1 MTIPQN
7 TDRETLPG
15 FAYAAG
21 AYFMW
26 GFLPIY
32 MKAVSHIPPAEV
44 VAHRIVWSVPVAAAV
59 LLATGR
65 TGDLL
70 RALRT
75 PRMLGMAAL
84 TAVIISVNWGIYV
97 WAISAGVALDAALGY
112 YINPLFSI
120 LLGAVLLGER
130 LTRLQMVAIA
140 LAAGAVVVLTIQTG
154 RVPFAAIGLTLTW
167 GAYAFFKKSL
177 PIGPN
182 QGFLLE
188 ALILSLP
195 ALAFM
200 AWLSIRDEGH
210 FLSGMDGDTWLLL
223 GCGPVTAIPLIIY
236 AYGAKLLRLSTI
248 GMLQY
253 IAPTMIFLV
262 AVFLFGEEFGPAE
275 RIAFPMIWAA
285 LALYSMS
292 LLNEGRSTRRAAR
305 G

>member
-1 MTIPQN
+1 MATRPN
-7 TDRETLPG
+7 TDRDTLPG

-32 MKAVSHIPPAEV
+32 MKAVAHIPPAEV

-65 TGDLL
+65 TGDLV

-84 TAVIISVNWGIYV
+84 TAAIISVNWGIYV
-97 WAISAGVALDAALGY
+97 WAIGAGVALDAALGY

-140 LAAGAVVVLTIQTG
+140 LAAGAVVVLTVETG

-195 ALAFM
+195 ALAFI
-200 AWLSIRDEGH
+200 AWLSARGEGH
-210 FLSGMDGDTWLLL
+210 FLAGSGGDTWLLL
-223 GCGPVTAIPLIIY
+223 GCGPVTAIPLIVY

-253 IAPTMIFLV
+253 IAPTMIFIV
-262 AVFLFGEEFGPAE
+262 AVFVFGEEFGPAE

-292 LLNEGRSTRRAAR
+292 LLNGGRSARRAAR